1 MQGESFRNILRIP
14 PGNWGSPVQVT
25 LQEASFG
32 SCFVVVVGL
41 KMDQEPW
48 KCRVGAQPGCR
59 AGAEPPG
66 LGELQDLPIPST
78 PDPAWRALSAHRVL
92 QQQPWPW
99 HPNGNPALKA
109 SSATKQGQNVVFYT
123 LETMWKETQCWCLG
137 CCAQT
142 RLGREQREQEL
153 REGREEG
160 FSFSLCV
167 LAWLCPSLHE
177 RKGLEFS
184 K

>member
-14 PGNWGSPVQVT
+14 PGNWGSPVQAT

-66 LGELQDLPIPST
+66 LRELQDLPIPST

-109 SSATKQGQNVVFYT
+109 SSATKQGQNVVFLHFGNHVERNPVLVPRVLCT
-123 LETMWKETQCWCLG
+123 DPSGKGAEGTG
-137 CCAQT
+137 AP
-142 RLGREQREQEL
+142 GG
-153 REGREEG
+153 EGRG
-160 FSFSLCV
+160 IFLLSLCAC
-167 LAWLCPSLHE
+167 LALP
-177 RKGLEFS
+177 FS
-184 K
+184 A